1 MKNRIVVDFQLEGQ
15 LKELMEQKDTVQS
28 QLDNFRR
35 VTSDG
40 NFNDHATRQWV
51 SILLLLHTIIK
62 PCNNLL
68 NNILIGLLLTGSIEQ
83 VFRVPSM

>member
-1 MKNRIVVDFQLEGQ
+1 MKNRIVMDFQLEEQ

-35 VTSDG
+35 VASDG

-51 SILLLLHTIIK
+51 SILLLLHSVIK
-62 PCNNLL
+62 PCN
-68 NNILIGLLLTGSIEQ
+68 
-83 VFRVPSM
+83 VFVMTY

>member
-1 MKNRIVVDFQLEGQ
+1 MKKRIVMEFQLEEQ

-35 VTSDG
+35 VASDG

-51 SILLLLHTIIK
+51 YILVAALCCKTMQR
-62 PCNNLL
+62 
-68 NNILIGLLLTGSIEQ
+68 TS
-83 VFRVPSM
+83 